1 MDGLAIEESRKERIL
16 RGRETV
22 RKRKEKNDTRR
33 EKITCKVA
41 LVFLQ
46 VEQVRYVSERERARE
61 RECVQERESRK
72 VEEQRGTRYFVRCES
87 SINDRST
94 INENILYDGKRKG
107 KSDKR

>member
-22 RKRKEKNDTRR
+22 SKRKEKNDTRR

-46 VEQVRYVSERERARE
+46 VEQVRYVSERESERE
-61 RECVQERESRK
+61 RERER
-72 VEEQRGTRYFVRCES
+72 VRA
-87 SINDRST
+87 R
-94 INENILYDGKRKG
+94 KRK
-107 KSDKR
+107 

>member
-46 VEQVRYVSERERARE
+46 VEQVRYVSERERERE
-61 RECVQERESRK
+61 RERESACKKEK
-72 VEEQRGTRYFVRCES
+72 VERWRNREGRDISYGANRR
-87 SINDRST
+87 
-94 INENILYDGKRKG
+94 
-107 KSDKR
+107 